1 MHSNRIIIGS
11 GLQMYVLDWM
21 SSNGIYIIIGAD
33 LLVYVLDWMYPT
45 GIIIGAGSWCF
56 TYWTICIF
64 NAILIQ
70 SDLLCVCWT
79 NVFQLYDNNKVWSPG
94 VFAFR

>member
-1 MHSNRIIIGS
+1 
-11 GLQMYVLDWM
+11 MYVLDWM
-21 SSNGIYIIIGAD
+21 SSNGIIIGAD
-33 LLVYVLDWMYPT
+33 LLVYVLDWTYPT

-70 SDLLCVCWT
+70 SDLLCVYWT